1 MISTFRIEMAK
12 QLTRV
17 RTYVALAI
25 LVALPI
31 LMTIALRYGEHRR
44 GEGGDIVFQ
53 LARDSGLVM
62 PAAALFFMSHF
73 LLVVV
78 VAIFAGDSIAGE
90 ASWGN
95 LRYVLV
101 RPIGRARLLTAKLA
115 MAAVFT
121 VIATLLIVITGLLAG
136 GIAFGW
142 HGINIGLFFNGTF
155 YSLDESVGQLSWH
168 LATITLYVIW
178 GMAAAVT
185 LSFMV
190 STMTDAAV
198 GAMSA
203 GIGLYVISQI
213 LDAIPQLGAIRY
225 GLPTHYLDDWRGLI
239 VNNQANAD
247 LIRGVLL
254 QVPYVVVFLGVAYWW
269 FRRKDITS

>member
-1 MISTFRIEMAK
+1 MAK

-31 LMTIALRYGEHRR
+31 LMTIALRYGERRR

-78 VAIFAGDSIAGE
+78 VAIFAGDSVAGE

-121 VIATLLIVITGLLAG
+121 IIATVLIVITGLIAG

-142 HGINIGLFFNGTF
+142 HGINIGLFFNGSF
-155 YSLDESVGQLSWH
+155 YSLNESVGQLMWH

-239 VNNQANAD
+239 VNNQADAD

-254 QVPYVVVFLGVAYWW
+254 QVPYVVVFLGVAFWW